1 MIENN
6 KDNVGKCGE
15 GEAHMRLVSQEQLSL
30 ILFTTK
36 PNGLSM
42 VLCT

>member
-30 ILFTTK
+30 ILF
-36 PNGLSM
+36 NGLSM